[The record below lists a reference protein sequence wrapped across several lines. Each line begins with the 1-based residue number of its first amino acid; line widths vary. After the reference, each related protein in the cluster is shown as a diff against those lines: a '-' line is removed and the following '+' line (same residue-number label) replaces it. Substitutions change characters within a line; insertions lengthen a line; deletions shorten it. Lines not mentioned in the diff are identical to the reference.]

1 MVWLA
6 YFILRCTIFF
16 GLERLLYSTYKKIML
31 FGCFSSTIYRP
42 FAERFYINLIL
53 KMKKSLLR
61 DIL

>member
-1 MVWLA
+1 MVSIFYIAL
-6 YFILRCTIFF
+6 YHFFF